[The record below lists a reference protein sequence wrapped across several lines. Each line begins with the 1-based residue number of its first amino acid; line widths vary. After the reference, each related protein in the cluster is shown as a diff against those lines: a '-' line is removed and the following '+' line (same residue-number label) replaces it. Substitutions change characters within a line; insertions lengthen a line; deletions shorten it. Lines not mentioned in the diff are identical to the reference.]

1 MSRFVS
7 DIIRASQHHWSN
19 ILSSLAIPIPHLN
32 KHGPCPV
39 CGGKD
44 RFRFDDKKGEERGS
58 ATIAG
63 TAMVWIWSLWCDNVM

>member
-44 RFRFDDKKGEERGS
+44 RFRLMIKRARNVVLQLLRARRWSGFGHSG
-58 ATIAG
+58 AT
-63 TAMVWIWSLWCDNVM
+63 M